1 MDDRALAKFFF
12 GPKTATV
19 NKIRKTAHTTIKR
32 SPIEIQYSEPKPN
45 CCANS
50 SSENGKL
57 KSMLCPICELKKM
70 YAPIGNEKII
80 SPKTTE
86 TSAEYGIDMP

>member
-1 MDDRALAKFFF
+1 M
-12 GPKTATV
+12 
-19 NKIRKTAHTTIKR
+19 RKAAHTMTNK
-32 SPIEIQYSEPKPN
+32 SPIETQYSESRPN
-45 CCANS
+45 CCAMPV
-50 SSENGKL
+50 SENGKL
-57 KSMLCPICELKKM
+57 KSMLCPICELKKR